1 MTMSSDIQIAN
12 TRQKLEAD
20 DLSLFIPRVSKLSL
34 TTIVRLLMN
43 NKFGDPLELEP
54 FQSVML
60 KVLWEKKFPM
70 VLASRGA
77 GKTFMIAI
85 YALLRTLLT
94 PGAKVVIVGG
104 GFRQSKLVFNYIEE
118 IVRVSPIIQETIK
131 RYHGLKNGVKYA
143 TDKVSLKVGE
153 NSEIIGLPVGDGSR
167 IRGIRATHLICDETA
182 SINESVF
189 DVAIA
194 PFLSVRANPSRAAKI
209 ERIIKRLTDMGAN
222 YDVVNFIRS
231 QQDTG
236 NQLVLSGT
244 ATYEFNHFFRRYS
257 VYRMFAESN
266 GDMEV
271 IREALILQNQGH
283 RTSFSDADINRY
295 ARTWSQ
301 YAIFKM
307 PYYAMPEGFL
317 DEEIIASHRA
327 TMSPIIFAQEY
338 ECEFSKDTYG
348 FFPRSLI
355 EGARPEPE
363 SEDCF
368 QYELY
373 GDRNARY
380 VMGVDPAR
388 HNDNFAVVVLRLD
401 GAKAKVV
408 YVDSWSRTDYLK
420 SVKKIR
426 DLVDRFNIVHIALD
440 QGGGGDHIAD
450 LLASAEYMDEDNG
463 EYPITTIDNDEH
475 KLIPNKHELIELVN
489 FHTWSREANH
499 AMRSDLSTKRLLF
512 PSYIDEEKI
521 MASAIKSLDFE
532 SETQAR
538 QDQLRFK
545 LLDMLHGE
553 TDHQGN
559 LVTLG
564 IVREIESM
572 INETCAIELSVTD
585 NGTERFGLPKLND
598 QPEGLDI
605 RRRDRYS
612 ALLLAAYAARSTYG
626 TGFKPKSPEAI
637 GGLPHEILSRG
648 QQPHD
653 NYYGDSGGGYYS
665 SVQTPYD

>member
-1 MTMSSDIQIAN
+1 MTPN
-12 TRQKLEAD
+12 ETKLQNILKDLEGD
-20 DLSLFIPRVSKLSL
+20 DLTHFVPRISKKSL
-34 TTIVRLLMN
+34 TVLARLLMC

-60 KVLWEKKFPM
+60 HLLWTKKFPM

-77 GKTFMIAI
+77 GKTFMLAI

-104 GFRQSKLVFNYIEE
+104 GFRQSKLVFGYIEE

-194 PFLSVRANPSRAAKI
+194 PFLSVRANPAQAAKV
-209 ERIIKRLTDMGAN
+209 ERVIKRLVDLNA
-222 YDVVNFIRS
+222 DEKVVDFIRR

-244 ATYEFNHFFRRYS
+244 ASYEFNHFFRRYS
-257 VYRMFAESN
+257 VYKMFAESK
-266 GDMEV
+266 GDFDT
-271 IREALILQNQGH
+271 IKEALILQNQGH
-283 RTSFSDADINRY
+283 RTSFTNADITRY
-295 ARTWSQ
+295 SRIWNQ
-301 YAIFKM
+301 YAIFKL
-307 PYYAMPEGFL
+307 PYYAMPDGFL
-317 DEEIIASHRA
+317 DEDIIASHRA

-348 FFPRSLI
+348 FFPRSMI
-355 EGARPEPE
+355 EGARPDPE
-363 SEDCF
+363 SSDAF
-368 QYELY
+368 QFELY
-373 GDRNARY
+373 GDPSARY

-388 HNDNFAVVVLRLD
+388 HNDNFAVVVLRID

-408 YVDSWSRTDYLK
+408 FCDSWSRTDYLK
-420 SVKKIR
+420 SVKRIR
-426 DLVDRFNIVHIALD
+426 QLVDRFNIIHIALD

-450 LLASAEYMDEDNG
+450 LLASADYLDPDEG
-463 EYPITTIDNDEH
+463 EFPITTIDNDEH
-475 KLIPNKHELIELVN
+475 KLVPGKRDLVELVN

-499 AMRSDLSTKRLLF
+499 AMRSDISTKRLLF
-512 PSYIDEEKI
+512 PSYIDEDKI
-521 MASAIKSLDFE
+521 MDTSIDILGLGLESLDV
-532 SETQAR
+532 
-538 QDQLRFK
+538 QDRMRFK

-559 LVTLG
+559 LVTMG
-564 IVREIESM
+564 VVREIDAM
-572 INETCAIELSVTD
+572 IDETCAIELSVTD
-585 NGTERFGLPKLND
+585 NGTERFGLPKLDD

-612 ALLLAAYAARSTYG
+612 ALLLASYAARKTYG
-626 TGFKPKSPEAI
+626 TGFKPRSPSAI
-637 GGLPHEILSRG
+637 GGLPHEILQNSNHH
-648 QQPHD
+648 QP
-653 NYYGDSGGGYYS
+653 YYGYDNEGFYTP
-665 SVQTPYD
+665 SVLNPYE